1 MDVGSS
7 PEKRKGGRPKLGARK
22 RSQNV
27 RVYLT
32 EAEAAWLSDRAYRS
46 GHSVSYFCR
55 TRLLALSTRSA

>member
-1 MDVGSS
+1 MDVGSL
-7 PEKRKGGRPKLGARK
+7 PEKRKGGRPKLGTRK

-32 EAEAAWLSDRAYRS
+32 EAEVAWLSDRAYQS

-55 TRLLALSTRSA
+55 TRLLALSTRST